1 MKKRDGD
8 TLFVIFEFLL
18 SRLRKQL
25 QNYACGTL
33 FQPATSCLCWEVQGT
48 LPQSYKGPEDTQS
61 TFSARLTR
69 CSRSRGTQRGKRREP
84 THQIQPRTQLAKPLT
99 VLLEWQRKGHAILND
114 TRKMCYRNF
123 WTALQTAGRT
133 LAVGIHLWQRST
145 VSFLKNSRIAQW
157 NGATVSRK
165 IRAGKVFAGSG
176 ARRNKATPP
185 SALFGSCP
193 AGEPLGR
200 QGTGEIPMMQ
210 SIKHTGIKCKQR
222 TAYCANAETSR

>member
-33 FQPATSCLCWEVQGT
+33 FQPTTSCLCWEVQGT

-84 THQIQPRTQLAKPLT
+84 TH
-99 VLLEWQRKGHAILND
+99 
-114 TRKMCYRNF
+114 
-123 WTALQTAGRT
+123 
-133 LAVGIHLWQRST
+133 
-145 VSFLKNSRIAQW
+145 
-157 NGATVSRK
+157 
-165 IRAGKVFAGSG
+165 
-176 ARRNKATPP
+176 
-185 SALFGSCP
+185 
-193 AGEPLGR
+193 
-200 QGTGEIPMMQ
+200 
-210 SIKHTGIKCKQR
+210 
-222 TAYCANAETSR
+222 